1 MKKILPQCLL
11 GISLSFSAT
20 APSEG
25 SDKNQYHIF
34 NPTPKAEMREMST
47 DRPDKTE
54 SPYTVD
60 AGHIQVETSILD
72 YTNDKHNL
80 EGSQEEI
87 EAIGIMDTNLKFGLT
102 NNADI
107 QWVFTPYTYEKTQ
120 DETDKAVKRGFGDL
134 QTRLKLNLWGNDE
147 GTTAL
152 ALMPFVKFPTNEN
165 DLGNDAYEG
174 GLIVPLAVSL
184 PHDWNMGLMA
194 EFDFNENAADGD
206 YHTEYIQSITFS
218 HAIIGNLNGYIEF
231 FSNISEEEASEWIA
245 TVDGGVTY
253 ALSDDIQLDAGVNLG
268 VTRTADDIN
277 PFVGLSMRY

>member
-1 MKKILPQCLL
+1 MQRNILLSLILL
-11 GISLSFSAT
+11 GAINPEPL
-20 APSEG
+20 EG
-25 SDKNQYHIF
+25 AVNKSPYHLF
-34 NPTPKAEMREMST
+34 NPTPRNEMREMST

-72 YTNDKHNL
+72 YTNDQHNS

-87 EAIGIMDTNLKFGLT
+87 EAVGIMDTNLKLGLT
-102 NNADI
+102 NNSDI
-107 QWVFTPYTYEKTQ
+107 QWVFTPYTYEKTRN
-120 DETDKAVKRGFGDL
+120 ETKKNVKQGFNDMQL
-134 QTRLKLNLWGNDE
+134 RLKVNLWGNDE

-152 ALMPFVKFPTNEN
+152 ALMPFVKFPTNED

-174 GLIVPLAVSL
+174 GLIVPLGVSL
-184 PHDWNMGLMA
+184 PNDWNMGLMA
-194 EFDFNENAADGD
+194 EFDFNENTLDGD

-231 FSNISEEEASEWIA
+231 FSNVSAEEGSEWVA
-245 TVDGGVTY
+245 TIDGGLTY
-253 ALSDDIQLDAGVNLG
+253 ALNQDIQLDAGVNLG
-268 VTRTADDIN
+268 VTRAADDIN